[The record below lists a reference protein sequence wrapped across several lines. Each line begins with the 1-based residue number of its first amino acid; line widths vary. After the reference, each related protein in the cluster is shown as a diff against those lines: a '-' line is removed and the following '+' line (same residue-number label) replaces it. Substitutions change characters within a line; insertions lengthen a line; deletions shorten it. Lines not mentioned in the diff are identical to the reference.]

1 MFKKIDS
8 IVTRIF
14 WVIAIFSFTSLFVLV
29 AAQVLSRLLRIQN
42 LAPPDEIIT
51 LMFVWFVYIGAT
63 LIFREHTHLRV
74 ELLDGF
80 FEKTA
85 RRKAWYRIFI
95 ATIQGLFLVVLWDS
109 SMSLFLTAGERRSPM
124 LSLPQRYWYLPLL
137 ISTFCMFLYCIWDI
151 VLSVVDLRE
160 EKSK

>member
-1 MFKKIDS
+1 MLKKIDA
-8 IVTRIF
+8 VATRIF
-14 WVIAIFSFTSLFVLV
+14 WMIAIISFTSLFFLV
-29 AAQVLSRLLRIQN
+29 SAQVLSRLLRIQK

-74 ELLDGF
+74 ELLDGYF
-80 FEKTA
+80 NKTPK
-85 RRKAWYRIFI
+85 REAWYRIFI

-109 SMSLFLTAGERRSPM
+109 SMSLYITAGERRSPM

-137 ISTFCMFLYCIWDI
+137 ISTLSMFLYCIWDI
-151 VLSVVDLRE
+151 VSSIYNLKEVKSV
-160 EKSK
+160 